1 MADQVPPTVRSLVDK
16 MLDPQMQDQIAA
28 RAREFVA
35 SVSEAAEA
43 ASVRAGEAWRES
55 APMRQEATEQVNK
68 AGREALRWG
77 NRAWRKDLQ
86 PGISRIWKSR
96 IAALSAAGAAV
107 PIARKFAAASAPAEA
122 AKERRHWGTF
132 FLGLL
137 LGAAAGVIAAML
149 TAPKAGRQIRD
160 DLAVSARDA
169 TVRAREA
176 ASRAREAASRA
187 REAVTA
193 AEWMPIFPRAS
204 SEADV
209 PAEANGPALVE
220 APAARRVTRR
230 ATAAETETPGA
241 ESAN

>member
-16 MLDPQMQDQIAA
+16 MLDPQLQEQIAE
-28 RAREFVA
+28 RAREFVT
-35 SVSEAAEA
+35 SVSDAAEA

-55 APMRQEATEQVNK
+55 APIRQGATEQVNK
-68 AGREALRWG
+68 AGRDALRWG
-77 NRAWRKDLQ
+77 SRAWRRDLQ

-96 IAALSAAGAAV
+96 IAALGAAGAAV
-107 PIARKFAAASAPAEA
+107 PLARKLGFDSASTEA

-169 TVRAREA
+169 SVRAREA
-176 ASRAREAASRA
+176 ATRARD
-187 REAVTA
+187 AVTS
-193 AEWMPIFPRAS
+193 AEWMPIFPRTA
-204 SEADV
+204 SEA
-209 PAEANGPALVE
+209 EAPVEVE
-220 APAARRVTRR
+220 APEPVETPTPRRVPRR
-230 ATAAETETPGA
+230 PAATDTDTGTQEA
-241 ESAN
+241 ESAT

>member
-1 MADQVPPTVRSLVDK
+1 MADQVPPTVRTLVDK
-16 MLDPQMQDQIAA
+16 MLDPQMQEQIAE

-43 ASVRAGEAWRES
+43 ASIRAGEAWRES

-176 ASRAREAASRA
+176 ASRAREA
-187 REAVTA
+187 VTA

-204 SEADV
+204 SEADA

-230 ATAAETETPGA
+230 APATETETPGA

>member
-107 PIARKFAAASAPAEA
+107 PIARQFAAASAPAEA

-160 DLAVSARDA
+160 DLALSARDA
-169 TVRAREA
+169 TV
-176 ASRAREAASRA
+176 RAREAASRA

-204 SEADV
+204 SEADA

-220 APAARRVTRR
+220 TPAARRVARR
-230 ATAAETETPGA
+230 APATETETPGA

>member
-16 MLDPQMQDQIAA
+16 MLDSQMQDQIAA

-122 AKERRHWGTF
+122 TKERRHWGTF

-160 DLAVSARDA
+160 DLALSARDA
-169 TVRAREA
+169 TV
-176 ASRAREAASRA
+176 RAREAASRA

-204 SEADV
+204 SEADA
-209 PAEANGPALVE
+209 PAEANGPAPTE

-230 ATAAETETPGA
+230 APATETEIPGA
-241 ESAN
+241 ASPN

>member
-16 MLDPQMQDQIAA
+16 MLDSQLQDQIAA

-107 PIARKFAAASAPAEA
+107 PIARTFAAASAPAEA

-160 DLAVSARDA
+160 DLALSARDA
-169 TVRAREA
+169 TV
-176 ASRAREAASRA
+176 RAREAASRA

-230 ATAAETETPGA
+230 APTTETETPGA

>member
-160 DLAVSARDA
+160 DLALSARDA
-169 TVRAREA
+169 TV
-176 ASRAREAASRA
+176 RAREAASRA

-209 PAEANGPALVE
+209 PVEANGPALVE

-230 ATAAETETPGA
+230 APATETETPGA

>member
-1 MADQVPPTVRSLVDK
+1 MADHVPTTVRSLVDK
-16 MLDPQMQDQIAA
+16 MLDPQMQEQIAE
-28 RAREFVA
+28 RAREFVTA
-35 SVSEAAEA
+35 VSDATEA

-55 APMRQEATEQVNK
+55 APIRQEATEQVNK

-77 NRAWRKDLQ
+77 SRAWRQDLQ
-86 PGISRIWKSR
+86 PGISRIWKNR
-96 IAALSAAGAAV
+96 IAALGAAGAAV
-107 PIARKFAAASAPAEA
+107 PLARRFAADSAPAEA
-122 AKERRHWGTF
+122 SEERRHWGTF

-176 ASRAREAASRA
+176 ASRAREA
-187 REAVTA
+187 VTA

-204 SEADV
+204 SEADA
-209 PAEANGPALVE
+209 PAEANGPAPIE
-220 APAARRVTRR
+220 APVARRVTRR
-230 ATAAETETPGA
+230 APATETETPGA

>member
-16 MLDPQMQDQIAA
+16 MLDQQMQEQIAA
-28 RAREFVA
+28 RARDFVA
-35 SVSEAAEA
+35 SVGEAAEA

-55 APMRQEATEQVNK
+55 APIRQEATEQVNK

-77 NRAWRKDLQ
+77 SRAWRKDLQ

-107 PIARKFAAASAPAEA
+107 PIARKLSADSARAE
-122 AKERRHWGTF
+122 ERRHWGTF

-176 ASRAREAASRA
+176 ASRAREA
-187 REAVTA
+187 VTA
-193 AEWMPIFPRAS
+193 GDWMPIFPRAS
-204 SEADV
+204 SEADA
-209 PAEANGPALVE
+209 PAETNGPAPVE
-220 APAARRVTRR
+220 APTARRVTRR
-230 ATAAETETPGA
+230 APAAEAETETPGA

>member
-122 AKERRHWGTF
+122 AEAAKERRHWGTF

-160 DLAVSARDA
+160 DLALSARDA
-169 TVRAREA
+169 TV
-176 ASRAREAASRA
+176 RAREAASRA

-204 SEADV
+204 SEADA

-230 ATAAETETPGA
+230 APATETETPGA

>member
-16 MLDPQMQDQIAA
+16 MLDPQLQEQIAE

-35 SVSEAAEA
+35 SVTEAAEA
-43 ASVRAGEAWRES
+43 ASVRAGEAWRDS
-55 APMRQEATEQVNK
+55 APIRQEATEQVNE
-68 AGREALRWG
+68 AGRKALRWG
-77 NRAWRKDLQ
+77 SRAWRKDLQ

-96 IAALSAAGAAV
+96 IAALGAAGATV
-107 PIARKFAAASAPAEA
+107 PIARRFAADLAPTKATE
-122 AKERRHWGTF
+122 ERRHWGTF

-137 LGAAAGVIAAML
+137 VGAAAGVIAAML

-176 ASRAREAASRA
+176 ASRAREA
-187 REAVTA
+187 VTA
-193 AEWMPIFPRAS
+193 AEWMPIFPRAT
-204 SEADV
+204 SEA
-209 PAEANGPALVE
+209 EAPGEADGPAPVD
-220 APAARRVTRR
+220 APAPRR
-230 ATAAETETPGA
+230 ATRRPPVAETETLEA

>member
-1 MADQVPPTVRSLVDK
+1 MADQVPPTVRTLVDK
-16 MLDPQMQDQIAA
+16 MLDPQMQEQIAE

-43 ASVRAGEAWRES
+43 ASIRAGEAWRES

-107 PIARKFAAASAPAEA
+107 PIARRFATDSAPVEA

-160 DLAVSARDA
+160 DLALSARDA
-169 TVRAREA
+169 TV
-176 ASRAREAASRA
+176 RAREAASRA

-204 SEADV
+204 SEADA

-220 APAARRVTRR
+220 VPAARRVTRR
-230 ATAAETETPGA
+230 APPTETETPGA

>member
-160 DLAVSARDA
+160 DLALSARDA
-169 TVRAREA
+169 TV
-176 ASRAREAASRA
+176 RAREAASRA

-204 SEADV
+204 SQADV

-230 ATAAETETPGA
+230 APTTETETPGA
-241 ESAN
+241 ESANYRRPE

>member
-1 MADQVPPTVRSLVDK
+1 MADQGPPTVRSLVDK

-43 ASVRAGEAWRES
+43 ASARAGEAWREA

-107 PIARKFAAASAPAEA
+107 PMARKFAGASARAEA

-169 TVRAREA
+169 TA
-176 ASRAREAASRA
+176 RAREAASRA
-187 REAVTA
+187 REAVTT

-204 SEADV
+204 SEAAA

-230 ATAAETETPGA
+230 APATETETPGA

>member
-16 MLDPQMQDQIAA
+16 MLDQQMQEQIAA
-28 RAREFVA
+28 RARDFVA
-35 SVSEAAEA
+35 SVGEAAEA

-55 APMRQEATEQVNK
+55 APIRQEATEQVNK

-77 NRAWRKDLQ
+77 SRAWRKDLQ

-107 PIARKFAAASAPAEA
+107 PIARKFATVSAPAKA
-122 AKERRHWGTF
+122 AEERRHWGTF

-160 DLAVSARDA
+160 DLAISARDA

-176 ASRAREAASRA
+176 ASRAREA
-187 REAVTA
+187 VTA
-193 AEWMPIFPRAS
+193 GDWMPIFPRAS
-204 SEADV
+204 SEADA
-209 PAEANGPALVE
+209 PAEANGPAPVE
-220 APAARRVTRR
+220 APTARRVTRR
-230 ATAAETETPGA
+230 APAAEAETETPGA

>member
-1 MADQVPPTVRSLVDK
+1 MADQVPPTVRTLVDK
-16 MLDPQMQDQIAA
+16 MLDPQMQEQIAE

-43 ASVRAGEAWRES
+43 ASIRAGEAWRES

-96 IAALSAAGAAV
+96 IAALGAAGAAV
-107 PIARKFAAASAPAEA
+107 PIARRFAADSAHAEA
-122 AKERRHWGTF
+122 AEERRHWGTF

-149 TAPKAGRQIRD
+149 TTPKAGRQIRD
-160 DLAVSARDA
+160 DLAVTARDA

-176 ASRAREAASRA
+176 AGRA

-193 AEWMPIFPRAS
+193 AEWMPIFPRGS
-204 SEADV
+204 SEIES
-209 PAEANGPALVE
+209 PAEANGPAPIE

-230 ATAAETETPGA
+230 APATETETPGA

>member
-28 RAREFVA
+28 RAREFVV

-160 DLAVSARDA
+160 DLALSARDA
-169 TVRAREA
+169 TV
-176 ASRAREAASRA
+176 RAREAASRA

-230 ATAAETETPGA
+230 APATETETPGA

>member
-160 DLAVSARDA
+160 DLALSARDA
-169 TVRAREA
+169 TV
-176 ASRAREAASRA
+176 RAREAASRA

-204 SEADV
+204 SEADA

-230 ATAAETETPGA
+230 APATETETPGA